1 MKQYYYTVASL
12 PALKFEEQPF
22 LSQADFLEVC
32 AVEMGGT
39 DLEYV
44 ESAQIRMEGERAA
57 IVGSAADDP
66 SGIAAEWN
74 RVLREFQ
81 QQAAIL
87 RAQTLG
93 WEAERLPR
101 PDVQDAT
108 IPERLRQ
115 ILNEENPLKRE
126 LGILQWLWYVAETLE
141 TGHHFD
147 RENLYLY
154 HLKLQIVWRR
164 TYITDSDAGNE
175 EFDRQYNEVAESL
188 MEIAT

>member
-12 PALKFEEQPF
+12 PSLKQEEQPF
-22 LSQADFLEVC
+22 LSQDDFLEIC
-32 AVEMGGT
+32 AVEMDGT
-39 DLEYV
+39 DREYV
-44 ESAQIRMEGERAA
+44 ASAHIRLEGDQASV
-57 IVGSAADDP
+57 VGSSPNDP
-66 SGIAAEWN
+66 VGIVSEWN
-74 RVLREFQ
+74 RFLRELQ

-87 RAQTLG
+87 RAQNTG

-101 PDVQDAT
+101 PDVQDAA

-115 ILNEENPLKRE
+115 TLNEENPLKQE
-126 LGILQWLWYVAETLE
+126 LGILRWLWSVAESLE

-147 RENLYLY
+147 RENLFLY
-154 HLKLQIVWRR
+154 HLKLQIAWRR
-164 TYITDSDAGNE
+164 TRITDDDAGNE

>member
-1 MKQYYYTVASL
+1 VKQYYYTVASL
-12 PALKFEEQPF
+12 PALKLEEQPF
-22 LSQADFLEVC
+22 FSTEDFLEVC
-32 AVEMGGT
+32 AVEMDST

-44 ESAQIRMEGERAA
+44 ASAQIRLEGERAA
-57 IVGSAADDP
+57 VVGTAADDP
-66 SGIAAEWN
+66 GGTASEWN
-74 RVLREFQ
+74 RLLREFQ

-87 RAQTLG
+87 RAQNLG

-108 IPERLRQ
+108 IPARLRQ
-115 ILNEENPLKRE
+115 ILNDENPLKRE
-126 LGILQWLWYVAETLE
+126 FGILRWLWDGAETLE

-147 RENLYLY
+147 RENLFLY
-154 HLKLQIVWRR
+154 HLKLQIAWRR
-164 TYITDSDAGNE
+164 TRITDDDAGNE